1 MSQRLLLRPFINGI
15 RKPYGTSQTGFPSVL
30 SDPNPFVAFFFLG
43 GGGKAGCRTA
53 TTPLIARRSY
63 VTELKLGKDI
73 APKNYRRA
81 DGSFEPC
88 DEILFLAIVG
98 YREDLKVPPPSNASP
113 PLSLNPSQSPRL

>member
-1 MSQRLLLRPFINGI
+1 
-15 RKPYGTSQTGFPSVL
+15 
-30 SDPNPFVAFFFLG
+30 
-43 GGGKAGCRTA
+43 
-53 TTPLIARRSY
+53 LIARRSY

-98 YREDLKVPPPSNASP
+98 YREDLKVVTKAKEGITNALVVSRY
-113 PLSLNPSQSPRL
+113 NHQE